1 MENGFIVNIMN
12 TTAIIQEIKLFSGEL
27 PEGMLVQ
34 TLDNTYDFDGLQMA
48 AQVKPFNGNS
58 LLTNSAESILLSI
71 VNKGKEENIILN
83 GRYEGPEI
91 VIDGQNNF
99 IKVNCPPTVKFSI
112 RLLSIPIELI

>member
-12 TTAIIQEIKLFSGEL
+12 TTASLQEIKLFFGEL
-27 PEGMLVQ
+27 PKGMLVQ
-34 TLDNTYDFDGLQMA
+34 TLDNTYDFDGLQKA
-48 AQVKPFNGNS
+48 AQMNPFTGNS
-58 LLTNSAESILLSI
+58 LLTNSEESILLSI

-99 IKVNCPPTVKFSI
+99 IKVHCPPTVKFYI
-112 RLLSIPIELI
+112 RLLFIPI

>member
-12 TTAIIQEIKLFSGEL
+12 TTAIVQEIKIFSGEL

-34 TLDNTYDFDGLQMA
+34 TLDKTYDFDGLQMA

-58 LLTNSAESILLSI
+58 LLTNSEESILLSI

-83 GRYEGPEI
+83 GRYEGLEI

-99 IKVNCPPTVKFSI
+99 SRCIA
-112 RLLSIPIELI
+112 RQL